1 MRPPD
6 ASTLHVTGRTGRRVD
21 ARLHCGFCDKT
32 TDVEWRPGS
41 ADQDMTS
48 NLAVL
53 HFSACPARGDVL
65 EVRLYVFDDGNRE
78 QITLTLPRPATYIA
92 VDAPARLEHTNGSIE
107 FFADIDGRRVTN
119 RMPQEDVEFLEGDI
133 REPGRRDNKL
143 AIFEKHKA
151 EMHRI
156 AEWKIESGERNETGG
171 ANVFLLDRDRFADR

>member
-6 ASTLHVTGRTGRRVD
+6 ASTLHVTGRTDRRVD

-32 TDVEWRPGS
+32 TGVEWRPGS

-53 HFSACPARGDVL
+53 HFSACPARGDVWVVEL
-65 EVRLYVFDDGNRE
+65 FVFDGDKRE
-78 QITLTLPRPATYIA
+78 HIALALFRPATYIA
-92 VDAPARLEHTNGSIE
+92 VDAHARLGSGNSIE
-107 FFADIDGRRVTN
+107 FYADVDGRRVTN
-119 RMPQEDVEFLEGDI
+119 RMAREEVEFLEGDI
-133 REPGRRDNKL
+133 RVPGRRDNLL

-156 AEWKIESGERNETGG
+156 AAWKIENGERNETGG
-171 ANVFLLDRDRFADR
+171 ANVFLLDRDRYADR